1 MKIENNKEPPRI
13 ADLSAFRTQTHKKQ
27 ALKRQR
33 IALYSSILFL
43 LAAFLV
49 AYTEAYVIT
58 IAPLIV
64 CLFATVTSVFVL
76 MVLST

>member
-1 MKIENNKEPPRI
+1 MMFDINKEPPSI
-13 ADLSAFRTQTHKKQ
+13 AAISAMRVQI
-27 ALKRQR
+27 LRRQR
-33 IALYSSILFL
+33 IALYSSLLFL
-43 LAAFLV
+43 LAAFLI